1 MHYFYYQ
8 NDFFHFSVNPTVFVY
23 GKLPYKVENDL
34 QNNIALFQ
42 MVSTDILISF
52 FFFSKKILIRAYCSI
67 LPAF

>member
-52 FFFSKKILIRAYCSI
+52 FFFKKNLIRAYCSI